1 MSIIVDKD
9 KKRRDIAFSVKDLI
23 LEKGIKKLTITEIVK
38 KAGISR
44 GSIYD
49 YFETKE
55 DIIFEIV
62 ITELLDFQKSLLEK
76 SIDFQS
82 SREKAFALFD
92 FVLSDEK
99 RISQEREVYK
109 EYLTV
114 SLTSRN
120 DKMVKFNQEGTNL
133 LRKILISIMEEGINK
148 GELKEESLFFVDS
161 LLAAEKGFLLMLWT
175 EEIDVKDKFVQ
186 FINTIFDLVK
196 KD

>member
-120 DKMVKFNQEGTNL
+120 DKMVKFNQECTDL

-175 EEIDVKDKFVQ
+175 EEIDVKDKFTQ